1 MIVDPPSY
9 FASISE
15 WQDFLKEMLVL
26 VERDFDNDE
35 AHDWVDEARKRIA
48 ELSNDSV

>member
-1 MIVDPPSY
+1 MIIDPPSY
-9 FASISE
+9 FAPISE
-15 WQDFLKEMLVL
+15 WQGFLKDMLVL

-48 ELSNDSV
+48 ELEDERQ